1 MELTKLRMVTIVAE
15 SILEERICAR
25 ALELG
30 ASGFTVVESRGH
42 GSLGRNAGE
51 IPGVNVRIEIVV
63 DERVAEQL
71 LIGISKEYFEHYS
84 VICFLS
90 DVFVLREGKYLKK
103 DESKA

>member
-63 DERVAEQL
+63 EDRVAEDILQ
-71 LIGISKEYFEHYS
+71 GISKEYFNHYS

-90 DVFVLREGKYLKK
+90 DVFVLRQDKYRKK
-103 DESKA
+103 GEAQG